1 MLGPGRTLVRVEDE
15 RRKVKKELE
24 AKQRANRRAILQRA
38 EKEGLRDDFVA
49 DLLNSLEVVTID
61 EPADVSSSPSDP
73 PPPPS
78 VPVSSPPSVQEDRL
92 LQLLGSQRLKN
103 SLPKDADQFHGDVL
117 GYPRFI
123 AIFTTDVL
131 EVDGVTDAEK
141 YSALQDCTRG
151 EARKIVDTHVYLK
164 S

>member
-1 MLGPGRTLVRVEDE
+1 M
-15 RRKVKKELE
+15 
-24 AKQRANRRAILQRA
+24 
-38 EKEGLRDDFVA
+38 
-49 DLLNSLEVVTID
+49 
-61 EPADVSSSPSDP
+61 
-73 PPPPS
+73 
-78 VPVSSPPSVQEDRL
+78 
-92 LQLLGSQRLKN
+92 KN

-123 AIFTTDVL
+123 AKFTTDVL

-141 YSALQDCTRG
+141 YSALQDRTRG